1 MNWNVKKFE
10 ELKCEEIYK
19 ILQIR
24 NKIFIVEQKCVY
36 QDCDGKDKKS
46 YHLYLEDKGE
56 IISYLRILPRK
67 VSYNEVSIGRVLVN
81 KNYRGTGIAR
91 KMMIEAIN
99 FIEKNLGEKEIK
111 IQAQCYLI
119 HFYKSLGFKEISNE
133 YLEDNIPHID
143 MLYKKS

>member
-1 MNWNVKKFE
+1 MNWHVKKFK

-36 QDCDGKDKKS
+36 QDCDDRDKKS
-46 YHLYLEDKGE
+46 YHVYVEDKGE
-56 IISYLRILPRK
+56 IVSYLRILPRK

-81 KNYRGTGIAR
+81 KNYRGKGIAR
-91 KMMIEAIN
+91 EMMIKAIN

-119 HFYKSLGFKEISNE
+119 NFYKSLGFKEISNE

>member
-1 MNWNVKKFE
+1 MNWHVKKFK

-24 NKIFIVEQKCVY
+24 NKIFIVEQKCAY
-36 QDCDGKDKKS
+36 QDCDDRDKKS
-46 YHLYLEDKGE
+46 YHVYVEDKGE
-56 IISYLRILPRK
+56 IVSYLRILPRK

-81 KNYRGTGIAR
+81 KNYRGKGIAR
-91 KMMIEAIN
+91 EMMIKAIN

-119 HFYKSLGFKEISNE
+119 NFYKSLGFKEISNE

>member
-24 NKIFIVEQKCVY
+24 NKIFIVEKKCAY

-56 IISYLRILPRK
+56 VISYSRILLRK

-81 KNYRGTGIAR
+81 KNYRGMGIAR
-91 KMMIEAIN
+91 KMMIKAIN

>member
-24 NKIFIVEQKCVY
+24 NKIFIVEQKCAY

-56 IISYLRILPRK
+56 VISYSRILLRK

>member
-24 NKIFIVEQKCVY
+24 NKIFIVEQKCAY

-56 IISYLRILPRK
+56 IISYSRILPRK

-81 KNYRGTGIAR
+81 KNYRGMGIAR
-91 KMMIEAIN
+91 KMMIKAIN

-119 HFYKSLGFKEISNE
+119 DFYKSLGFKEISNE

>member
-24 NKIFIVEQKCVY
+24 NKIFIVEQKCAY

-56 IISYLRILPRK
+56 VISYSRILLRK

-81 KNYRGTGIAR
+81 KNYRGMGIAR
-91 KMMIEAIN
+91 KMMIKAIN

-119 HFYKSLGFKEISNE
+119 NFYKSLGFKEISNE